1 MMHRGRLAREDPA
14 VGCGKPLRHGLLVP
28 FFVRTHPLFSV
39 PPRHAD
45 SGMVTSWST
54 QLSPQLQLIQGQILL
69 VTANPT
75 NEVALQ

>member
-1 MMHRGRLAREDPA
+1 MCRGGPAGEDPA
-14 VGCGKPLRHGLLVP
+14 VGCGKPLRHGLLVV
-28 FFVRTHPLFSV
+28 FFVCTHSIVFV

-45 SGMVTSWST
+45 LRMVTSWST

-69 VTANPT
+69 VTANPA